1 MGYQCVDCVRE
12 GQRTVRRPTTV
23 AGGRVTG
30 TPLVT
35 PVLMALNVIVFVIT
49 AAQAGSVGD
58 NQDSSLFN
66 TWTLLPPAVA
76 NGEFWRLLTS
86 GFLHFGPAHL
96 VLNMLALWMLGRE
109 LEPVLGR
116 VRFSAVYL
124 LSLLGGG
131 VTAYVFGAAFSNV
144 AGASGAIF
152 GLMGAMLV
160 VLLRRRSSPGPV
172 MTIIALNVFISIT
185 VPGISLLGHLGG
197 LVVGALVTAGLLYAP
212 RERRNAWQAGAVVA
226 LLLVLLSLVPVRN
239 AQLLDAGLHV
249 VPCRDGV
256 HVCIGVR

>member
-1 MGYQCVDCVRE
+1 VDCVRE

-23 AGGRVTG
+23 AGGRVAG
-30 TPLVT
+30 KPLVT
-35 PVLMALNVIVFVIT
+35 PVLMALNVIVFGIT

-76 NGEFWRLLTS
+76 NGEFWRLFTS

-109 LEPVLGR
+109 LEPALGR
-116 VRFSAVYL
+116 LRFTAVYL

-131 VTAYVFGAAFSNV
+131 VAAYVFGAAFSNV

-185 VPGISLLGHLGG
+185 VPGISLLGHIGG
-197 LVVGALVTAGLLYAP
+197 LVVGALITAGLLYAP

-226 LLLVLLSLVPVRN
+226 VLLVLLSLVPVRN
-239 AQLLDAGLHV
+239 AQVLDAGLYV
-249 VPCRDGV
+249 VPCGDGV